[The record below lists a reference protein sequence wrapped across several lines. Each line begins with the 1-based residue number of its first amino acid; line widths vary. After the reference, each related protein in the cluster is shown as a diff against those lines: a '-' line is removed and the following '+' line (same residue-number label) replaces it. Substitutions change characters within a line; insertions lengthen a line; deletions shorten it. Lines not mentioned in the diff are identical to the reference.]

1 MRDTKLLQ
9 TYHDKQ
15 VRENKE
21 KQLQRHLRKEVDT
34 GAGGTQKYVIKSG
47 ANKGKI
53 AEGFS
58 KDKSYQY

>member
-21 KQLQRHLRKEVDT
+21 KQLQRHLRTEVDT
-34 GAGGTQKYVIKSG
+34 GASGTQKYVIKNG
-47 ANKGKI
+47 VNKGKI
-53 AEGFS
+53 AEGFQKS
-58 KDKSYQY
+58 K